1 MRTMPQP
8 LRREALAPLLPAPL
22 DDRPARARAHALAET
37 VRLGAF
43 ARVRL
48 VGPFHSVLFACW

>member
-1 MRTMPQP
+1 MPQP